1 MTSNRDRLLA
11 GTAALLERRVGSL
24 LREEARAVAKD
35 QPFYPKGTSV
45 ADRWNEAVDK
55 IVVRV
60 DTTSDID
67 QMPAQVLESVGQRIV
82 ADVWR
87 WMRVVDAPPIEGEP
101 V

>member
-11 GTAALLERRVGSL
+11 GAAALLERRVASL
-24 LREEARAVAKD
+24 LREEDRAMERGEEIKL
-35 QPFYPKGTSV
+35 KGIP
-45 ADRWNEAVDK
+45 AANRWNEAVDK
-55 IVVRV
+55 IVERV

-82 ADVWR
+82 EDVWR
-87 WMRVVDAPPIEGEP
+87 WMRVGDAPVEGEA